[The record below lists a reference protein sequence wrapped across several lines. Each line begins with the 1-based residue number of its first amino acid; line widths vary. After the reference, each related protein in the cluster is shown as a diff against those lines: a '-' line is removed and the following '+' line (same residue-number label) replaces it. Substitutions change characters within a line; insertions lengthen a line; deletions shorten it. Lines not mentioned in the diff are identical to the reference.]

1 MTWNEYKS
9 EEFDLDE
16 NEDEDSIAR
25 DPERIEVRSSF
36 VRSNDLLQILELD
49 IVLFK
54 WEMFQTNSKQEQ
66 NVKNSNFDKNR
77 KYVELH
83 NLFNDL
89 TI

>member
-25 DPERIEVRSSF
+25 DPERVEVRPSFVRSF
-36 VRSNDLLQILELD
+36 VRSNDLLQILKFD

-54 WEMFQTNSKQEQ
+54 
-66 NVKNSNFDKNR
+66 
-77 KYVELH
+77 
-83 NLFNDL
+83 
-89 TI
+89 